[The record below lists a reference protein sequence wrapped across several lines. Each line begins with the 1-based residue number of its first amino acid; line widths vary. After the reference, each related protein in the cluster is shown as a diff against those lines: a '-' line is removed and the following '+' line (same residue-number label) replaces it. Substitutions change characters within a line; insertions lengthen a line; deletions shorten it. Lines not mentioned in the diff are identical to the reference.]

1 MVNIHQIQPNN
12 KPIQETNIVSFVIHC
27 GVKLKKQVNK
37 FDLFFLFWGGNDSQ
51 RSWLAFVSV
60 CWSDDR
66 GVCL

>member
-37 FDLFFLFWGGNDSQ
+37 FAFFVLSFLGGK
-51 RSWLAFVSV
+51 
-60 CWSDDR
+60 
-66 GVCL
+66 